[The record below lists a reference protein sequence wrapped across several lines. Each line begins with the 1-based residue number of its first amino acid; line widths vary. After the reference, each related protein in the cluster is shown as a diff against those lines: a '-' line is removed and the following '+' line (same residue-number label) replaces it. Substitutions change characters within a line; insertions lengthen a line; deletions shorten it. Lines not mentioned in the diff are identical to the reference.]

1 MLFKKKEVEE
11 EQEVVQ
17 EETSNG
23 MPDYN
28 VYIMTKR
35 EKLVY
40 TILAMIAVF
49 AIGYV
54 FYHSIILS
62 CILMLIGLKFPEIR
76 TKQIIAK
83 RKNQLT
89 LQFKDMLYSLSS
101 ALSVGKSVESGLR
114 D

>member
-35 EKLVY
+35 EKLAY

-54 FYHSIILS
+54 FTTALS
-62 CILMLIGLKFPEIR
+62 CPVF
-76 TKQIIAK
+76 
-83 RKNQLT
+83 
-89 LQFKDMLYSLSS
+89 
-101 ALSVGKSVESGLR
+101 
-114 D
+114 